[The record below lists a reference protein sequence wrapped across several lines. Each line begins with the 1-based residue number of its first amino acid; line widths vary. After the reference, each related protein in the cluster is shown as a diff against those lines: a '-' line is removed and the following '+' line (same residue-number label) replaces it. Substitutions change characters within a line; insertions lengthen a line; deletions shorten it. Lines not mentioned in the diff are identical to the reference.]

1 MSKKNIFVLMVCMV
15 FSLNA
20 CMLSRTI
27 IFDSSPPAEAWS
39 PDFETGL
46 IFKAPQQK
54 SLAIWEGPQVIIR
67 EFLTREIVFNDEVDW
82 HCNTSIP
89 LVPGKYIVDL
99 HAKYLGIKIW
109 KYKGFFEVNETA
121 PTHLMFDTP
130 LLVTSKPR
138 VVFR

>member
-1 MSKKNIFVLMVCMV
+1 
-15 FSLNA
+15 
-20 CMLSRTI
+20 MLSRTI

-39 PDFETGL
+39 PEFETGL
-46 IFKAPQQK
+46 IFKSPQQK

-67 EFLTREIVFNDEVDW
+67 EFLTREIVFNGEVAW

-89 LVPGKYIVDL
+89 LDPGKYIVDL
-99 HAKYLGIKIW
+99 HARYLGVKIW
-109 KYKGFFEVNETA
+109 KYKGFFEVGETA
-121 PTHLMFDTP
+121 PTHLIFDTP